1 MIKLLFDS
9 WRGHT
14 LDNGLMDLE
23 DDAYEVLVLSASE
36 EEEEEEP
43 PAQDEAGPSGTT
55 GEEEPEIVD
64 GGESL
69 FPDLDEGT
77 SKEDHS
83 EQASKESKQLPA
95 IMCQVTTFNGDVI
108 PDGN

>member
-14 LDNGLMDLE
+14 LDNGIMDLE
-23 DDAYEVLVLSASE
+23 DDAYEILVLSASE

-43 PAQDEAGPSGTT
+43 PAQGEAGPSGTT
-55 GEEEPEIVD
+55 GEEELEIVA

-69 FPDLDEGT
+69 FPDLGEGT
-77 SKEDHS
+77 SSKKDS
-83 EQASKESKQLPA
+83 EQASKQVPA
-95 IMCQVTTFNGDVI
+95 LLCHVTTFNGEVI
-108 PDGN
+108 SDAE

>member
-14 LDNGLMDLE
+14 LDNGIMDLE

-43 PAQDEAGPSGTT
+43 PAQGEAGPSGTT
-55 GEEEPEIVD
+55 GEEEPEIVEIVA

-69 FPDLDEGT
+69 FPDLAEGT
-77 SKEDHS
+77 SKEDS
-83 EQASKESKQLPA
+83 GQASTQVPA
-95 IMCQVTTFNGDVI
+95 LLCQVTTFNGEVI
-108 PDGN
+108 SDAE

>member
-9 WRGHT
+9 WRGNT
-14 LDNGLMDLE
+14 LENGIVDFG
-23 DDAYEVLVLSASE
+23 DDAYGFGFGDSE

-55 GEEEPEIVD
+55 GEEEPEIVE

-69 FPDLDEGT
+69 FPDLGEGA
-77 SKEDHS
+77 SEDPPAQAPKE
-83 EQASKESKQLPA
+83 K
-95 IMCQVTTFNGDVI
+95 QVTAILCEEASGVEDSE
-108 PDGN
+108 DLD

>member
-14 LDNGLMDLE
+14 LDNGIMDLE

-43 PAQDEAGPSGTT
+43 PAQGEAGPSGTT
-55 GEEEPEIVD
+55 GEEEPEIVT

-69 FPDLDEGT
+69 FPDLAEGT
-77 SKEDHS
+77 SKEDS
-83 EQASKESKQLPA
+83 EQASKQVPA
-95 IMCQVTTFNGDVI
+95 LLCQVTTFNGEVI
-108 PDGN
+108 SDAE